1 MENLKRNIKLKF
13 SNIILSTFSVVNYRV
28 ICYIIF
34 SILLRKFCA
43 FVLQKRYAILEHII
57 VESLFHYHSARRKAF
72 RKNSLVN
79 LIGRFLSNTF
89 HVFLELFL
97 LECKSNC
104 WSIKWKLEMCLIKRC
119 KQVKKCEQILRY
131 K

>member
-104 WSIKWKLEMCLIKRC
+104 WSIK
-119 KQVKKCEQILRY
+119 
-131 K
+131 